1 MLKLRRKVFT
11 FFVIIFT
18 GCTYKVFAKSKICE
32 IKFDVKSNA
41 IVLEKKMNLT
51 NFRSKSA
58 TKSLFQCYQIGLE
71 HDINRKPLIDNPIY
85 ACCRKI

>member
-1 MLKLRRKVFT
+1 
-11 FFVIIFT
+11 
-18 GCTYKVFAKSKICE
+18 
-32 IKFDVKSNA
+32 
-41 IVLEKKMNLT
+41 MNLT